1 MTLVGIIAKK
11 KDIQAIKKEL
21 KHCEIEII
29 EITPKSV
36 QNIKNI
42 NFEEI
47 IINEDIILNE
57 FEYQYMREI
66 LSKTKYLIINCDIEI
81 DMLKKIK
88 LENPIKTITYGFNS
102 KATITISSVKDEKI
116 LVCLQRDIQK
126 VDGKIIEAQEKII
139 YLNDSKSNKIY
150 NELVVFIVKELHNL

>member
-1 MTLVGIIAKK
+1 MPLVGIIAKK

-88 LENPIKTITYGFNS
+88 LENNFVKKEYY
-102 KATITISSVKDEKI
+102 KATITISSVKDERI

>member
-1 MTLVGIIAKK
+1 M
-11 KDIQAIKKEL
+11 
-21 KHCEIEII
+21 
-29 EITPKSV
+29 
-36 QNIKNI
+36 
-42 NFEEI
+42 
-47 IINEDIILNE
+47 
-57 FEYQYMREI
+57 
-66 LSKTKYLIINCDIEI
+66 SKTKYLIINCDIEI